1 MAEHRRRFP
10 MAHLPLRL
18 HILVLAATFLGWIAT
33 SVVVDR
39 LRGKH
44 IRIPELLIDAVMFT
58 ALMTFIDCL
67 TLMTARRD
75 RT

>member
-1 MAEHRRRFP
+1 MAEHRRRFL

-18 HILVLAATFLGWIAT
+18 HILVLAATFLGWIAV

-39 LRGKH
+39 VRGEH
-44 IRIPELLIDAVMFT
+44 MRIPELIIEAAMFT
-58 ALMTFIDCL
+58 ALMTVIDCL